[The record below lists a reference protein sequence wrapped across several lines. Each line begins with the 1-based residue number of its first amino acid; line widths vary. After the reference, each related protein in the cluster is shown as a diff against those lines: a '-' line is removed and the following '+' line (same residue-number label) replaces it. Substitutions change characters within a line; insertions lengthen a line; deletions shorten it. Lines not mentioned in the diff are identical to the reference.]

1 MKKLGLTKRQKD
13 FLDKYTDGTWT
24 YNPATGL
31 VDVKGYFD
39 YSSKGAKTLRGVK
52 FGKVSGHFDCGNNQL
67 TSLAGAPQEVGGG
80 FDCSNNILTSLK
92 GAPQKVG
99 GYFSCS
105 NNKLTSLKGAPK
117 KVGRDFYCGG
127 NSLTSLKGAPQ
138 KVGGWFDCSSNKLTS
153 LAGAPQKVIRFYC
166 RNNKLTSLEG
176 GPKKVVRDF
185 DCRENELTSLKG
197 GPQEVGRNFDCRE
210 NELTSL
216 KGGPQEVGRD
226 FWCDAFR
233 SYKWEKGWNPESWLS
248 GVKRRGLKTRKL
260 LVTLLPVIPVDTLN
274 KEIAKDPTRMI
285 MNLKEVWNDED
296 FKEIRS
302 KLVWP
307 KGYDL
312 EADLVGDLYGVGF

>member
-80 FDCSNNILTSLK
+80 FDCSNNI
-92 GAPQKVG
+92 
-99 GYFSCS
+99 
-105 NNKLTSLKGAPK
+105 LTSLKGAPK

>member
-1 MKKLGLTKRQKD
+1 M
-13 FLDKYTDGTWT
+13 
-24 YNPATGL
+24 
-31 VDVKGYFD
+31 
-39 YSSKGAKTLRGVK
+39 
-52 FGKVSGHFDCGNNQL
+52 
-67 TSLAGAPQEVGGG
+67 
-80 FDCSNNILTSLK
+80 
-92 GAPQKVG
+92 
-99 GYFSCS
+99 
-105 NNKLTSLKGAPK
+105 
-117 KVGRDFYCGG
+117 GRDFYCGG

>member
-1 MKKLGLTKRQKD
+1 MKNLGLNKRQEA
-13 FLDKYTDGTWT
+13 FLNRYTKGTWT

-31 VDVKGYFD
+31 VDVNGDFNC
-39 YSSKGAKTLRGVK
+39 SSKGAKTLRGVK
-52 FGKVSGHFDCGNNQL
+52 FGKVSGHFDCRNNQL